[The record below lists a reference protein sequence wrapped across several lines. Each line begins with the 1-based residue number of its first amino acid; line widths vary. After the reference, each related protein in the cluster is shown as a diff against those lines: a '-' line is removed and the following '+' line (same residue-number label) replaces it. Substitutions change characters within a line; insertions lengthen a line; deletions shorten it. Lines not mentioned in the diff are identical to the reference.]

1 MTPDTP
7 NHATAPGRSLIQAPE
22 NALADHAALFALLDR
37 WVDRGWLRSL
47 DRAFAAFLHR
57 EATAANG
64 VSEASP
70 LLLLAAA
77 LASHQLGRGHV
88 CLDLAQTLAT
98 PDLALSLPPE
108 GDSLE
113 DPPPLPS
120 RVMAT
125 LELDAW
131 RSALDQP
138 ELVTIGPGSTPLVLD
153 DSTARP
159 RLYLRRYWQYE
170 RDIHGALNARLAAG
184 GKSLAHGGSEL
195 VSDESATQPTAVGNK
210 FPPTSEDS
218 GSSKMA
224 ATRGGSELVRDE
236 SATQHAAIGNKFPPT
251 GEDTGSGKMAATR
264 GGSEL
269 VRDDPS
275 RLRPILDALFPDRGD
290 ASQAIDWQKAAC
302 ALAGRSRFAVIT
314 GGPGTGK
321 TTTVVRLLALLQA
334 LALGEETDEGGQAL
348 RIRLAAP
355 TGKAAARLNESIAGQ
370 VARLDLGGLTGDPE
384 RLRDVI
390 PKDVSTL
397 HRLLGSRPDTR
408 RFRHDRHNPL
418 PLDVLVVDEASMVD
432 VGMMAA
438 MLEALPP
445 RARLVLLGDKD
456 QLASVE
462 AGSILGDLCARAEGG
477 HYTPATADWL
487 AQATGQPLPNETLDT
502 DGQPLDQAIAMLR
515 VSHRFTADSGIGQLA
530 AAINQD
536 AEPVAKR
543 RAIGDALKHGFA
555 DLSHLKL
562 SDDDERGLA
571 RLAVSGCPEQFPRSG
586 QGREHNGETLP
597 PPVGYRH
604 FLSVMAERRP
614 ADDADQEQFDD
625 WARAVLAAHGDFQLL
640 CALRR
645 GPWGVEGLNE
655 RVRQA
660 LEREKLIDSQD
671 GRQRWYPGR
680 PVLVTKNDYGLGLM
694 NGDIGITLDMPR
706 PDATP
711 GDNNRRLL
719 RVAFPAGDGTE
730 RIKWVLPSR
739 LQAVETVFAMTV
751 HKSQGSE
758 FAHAALVLP
767 DAPNPILTRELVYTG
782 ITRARHWLT
791 LVETGRGQ
799 LMDAAQRRVMRVSGL
814 GSDLQSEGTK

>member
-1 MTPDTP
+1 MPTSSNASPVNTDAP
-7 NHATAPGRSLIQAPE
+7 ETALIQAPE
-22 NALADHAALFALLDR
+22 YALADHAVLFALLDR
-37 WVDRGWLRSL
+37 WVERGWLRSL

-57 EATAANG
+57 EASRESRESKG
-64 VSEASP
+64 SPVSEASP

-120 RVMAT
+120 RVMTA

-131 RSALDQP
+131 RAALSQP
-138 ELVTIGPGSTPLVLD
+138 ELVAEGPGSTPLVLAG
-153 DSTARP
+153 TNARP
-159 RLYLRRYWQYE
+159 RLYLRRYWQHE
-170 RDIHGALNARLAAG
+170 QDIHSRIVARLGGTDNDDAPDAA
-184 GKSLAHGGSEL
+184 
-195 VSDESATQPTAVGNK
+195 
-210 FPPTSEDS
+210 
-218 GSSKMA
+218 
-224 ATRGGSELVRDE
+224 
-236 SATQHAAIGNKFPPT
+236 
-251 GEDTGSGKMAATR
+251 
-264 GGSEL
+264 
-269 VRDDPS
+269 
-275 RLRPILDALFPDRGD
+275 RLRPILDALFPEPTQP
-290 ASQAIDWQKAAC
+290 APLDWQKAAC

-334 LALGEETDEGGQAL
+334 LAFGEDEGEGKQAL

-355 TGKAAARLNESIAGQ
+355 TGKAAARLNESIASQ
-370 VARLDLGGLTGDPE
+370 VAKLELDGLDDDPE
-384 RLRDVI
+384 RLREVI
-390 PKDVSTL
+390 PKEVSTL

-462 AGSILGDLCARAEGG
+462 AGSVLGDLCARAEGG
-477 HYTPATADWL
+477 HYTPATAEWL
-487 AQATGQPLPNETLDT
+487 AEATGQPLPSDTLDA

-530 AAINQD
+530 AAINLE
-536 AEPVAKR
+536 AEPAAKR
-543 RAIGDALKHGFA
+543 KAIGDALNHGFA

-562 SDDDERGLA
+562 SADDERGLA
-571 RLAVSGCPEQFPRSG
+571 RLAVTGCPERFPHAG
-586 QGREHNGETLP
+586 QGRVHRDETLP

-614 ADDADQEQFDD
+614 TDDAEQQDFDD

-645 GPWGVEGLNE
+645 GSWGVEGLNE

-706 PDATP
+706 PGASP
-711 GDNNRRLL
+711 GDDNRRLL
-719 RVAFPAGDGTE
+719 RVAFPAGDGTD

-739 LQAVETVFAMTV
+739 LQSVETVFAMTV

-758 FAHAALVLP
+758 FTHAALVLP

-799 LMDAAQRRVMRVSGL
+799 LMDTAQRRVMRVSGL
-814 GSDLQSEGTK
+814 GS